1 MPCRLACLGM
11 GSLLFFSFFSIHYA
25 IKLMLTEM
33 QYIAVQKPI
42 IIISNFKCYQVK
54 RKLDLE
60 DVKLEG
66 FKTPKSCKRRRGSEA
81 SPRGNCYFTA
91 SFYCIMF
98 FWARNNFGS
107 PTLTEETSCALL
119 MFFFL
124 CLADPMLHFNTYCFT
139 FKSDLKKWSLIS
151 KCQQLVK

>member
-1 MPCRLACLGM
+1 MSLCHMRKQYKLSQQWILSSFKWSSLVYKELHVSKLHYRYSVIICIHCM
-11 GSLLFFSFFSIHYA
+11 YGSHRQCHVDRHVQVWDLCCFLVFSIQYA
-25 IKLMLTEM
+25 IKLMLTKM

-98 FWARNNFGS
+98 F
-107 PTLTEETSCALL
+107 
-119 MFFFL
+119 
-124 CLADPMLHFNTYCFT
+124 
-139 FKSDLKKWSLIS
+139 
-151 KCQQLVK
+151 